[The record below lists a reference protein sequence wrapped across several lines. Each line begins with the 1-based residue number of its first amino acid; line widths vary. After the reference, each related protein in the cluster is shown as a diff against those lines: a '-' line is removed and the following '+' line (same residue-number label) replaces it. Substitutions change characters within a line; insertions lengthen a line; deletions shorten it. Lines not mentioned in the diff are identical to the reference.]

1 MKELVSKTLLE
12 FSHSLTEIYQRPETS
27 ILVTIDQNTDLLFGT
42 TVCPAYLLRVSA
54 LPCLIAPLTNL
65 RNTTLIQSVIQEMFG
80 ISPEKGV
87 IIFNPVAEE
96 NLATNGITAREEIDR
111 LERNDQSPSL
121 FKSIS
126 RSMSRRMKRNSGN
139 SVPLSLG
146 SALSPE
152 VAPTNPR
159 TPGSPPSVEAP
170 LQSHSDTVKLAN
182 PVDATPSG
190 EASSTP
196 DLPKRTS
203 SKSGKAGGTLKK
215 RESLKSFV
223 SRRLNELG
231 EITPFMG
238 PKPPPKGKND

>member
-1 MKELVSKTLLE
+1 M
-12 FSHSLTEIYQRPETS
+12 
-27 ILVTIDQNTDLLFGT
+27 TIDQNADLLFGA
-42 TVCPAYLLRVSA
+42 TVGPAYYLLKISA

-65 RNTTLIQSVIQEMFG
+65 RNTTLIQSVIQDIFG

-126 RSMSRRMKRNSGN
+126 RSMSRRLKHNSGN

-152 VAPTNPR
+152 VAPTNSHSPV
-159 TPGSPPSVEAP
+159 SPPSVEAP
-170 LQSHSDTVKLAN
+170 TFQPHSDTFKFAD
-182 PVDATPSG
+182 PVGAKPSG

-203 SKSGKAGGTLKK
+203 SKSGKADGTLKK